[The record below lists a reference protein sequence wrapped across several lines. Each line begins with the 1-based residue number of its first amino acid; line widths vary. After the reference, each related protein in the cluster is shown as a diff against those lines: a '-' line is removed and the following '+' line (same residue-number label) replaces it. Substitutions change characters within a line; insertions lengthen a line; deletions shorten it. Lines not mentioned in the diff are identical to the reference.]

1 MIKVTRLNGQ
11 EIVVNADLIEYLEA
25 SPDTIIALT
34 NGKKIMV
41 KESVDE
47 VIEKVI
53 EYRRK
58 CVVYVQN
65 PPIHRS
71 EEET

>member
-11 EIVVNADLIEYLEA
+11 EFVINAHQIESMEET
-25 SPDTIIALT
+25 PDTVITLL
-34 NGKKIMV
+34 NGQKFVV

-47 VIEKVI
+47 VIKSII

-58 CVVYVQN
+58 IGAFLPSN
-65 PPIHRS
+65 
-71 EEET
+71 E